1 MFIKR
6 ILLVVMAAFALPFLA
21 SAQVTTGSITGI
33 VKDAN
38 NAGLEGA
45 TVKVTNLPTGAV
57 VFTKTRK
64 GGKFDVL
71 NLSAGGPYKVEV
83 TFVGKNIEPRED
95 IYVQLGNEERVDF
108 VVKDAATELSTVVVT
123 GTRGA
128 RTLKSGTSS
137 NFGQRIINNLPN
149 IGRSIT
155 NITTLTPQAG
165 GGNSFGGRDG
175 RYNNITIDGANFN
188 NNFGLS
194 NNPLPGGAL
203 QPISLDAIDEISV
216 AISPYDAKLGNF
228 TGANIAA
235 VTRKGTNQFQ
245 GSVYAFRRDEGLLG
259 RKTNGIKVPSVQS
272 SSSTLYGGRI
282 GGPIIKNKLFFF
294 VNGEYEER
302 DAPGIV
308 WKASRPG
315 VPTDVNTSRVLA
327 KDLDTLSQVLNS
339 RFGYRTGPYENLGN
353 FITKGYRILGRL
365 DWNIVQG
372 HTLTLR
378 YNYSQGD
385 DDQLLN
391 GTSAPNPRSS
401 SNRWSNNSMSYENS
415 NYRNTT
421 KVSSYTAE
429 LRSNFNNKMSNQL
442 LVTYTTKIDP
452 ERSTGSSI
460 FPFVDIQ
467 DGAATRDNYISFGY
481 ELFSRNNKVD
491 EKNLT
496 INNNFTYNTG
506 KHSIS
511 AGFEYQQIKVAN
523 SFQRYGTSYYRFS
536 SMSDFFNDSLPNAV
550 GYTYPY
556 AGRTPIA
563 NLDFGQLGFYVQDEV
578 KVTDHFKLTYGLRM
592 DKPLF
597 QNDLAGNP
605 AISALTFRDLN
616 GNPLKLDVSQWPK
629 SRFLFNPRVG
639 FNWDVHGNRDLVIR
653 GGAGI
658 FSGRFPFVWFTNMP
672 TNSGVIQNTVEL
684 TGSAIPRTLR
694 FGTYYNNPGR
704 LLTDFPTQFPSA
716 PGTTSPGSIATVDP
730 NFKMPQVLRASF
742 AVDKKL
748 ADNLTLTFE
757 AIYNKDI
764 NALFQYNANQRAFNG
779 VYAAGVDKRPVF
791 FNSAGAIS
799 STQADRRI
807 NPAISEAMVL
817 TNTRRGGAFVF
828 TTQLARKFAR
838 NWEASIAYTFTHAMD
853 VTGNPGSQAASA
865 WSNNNG
871 ILGQNDLPLTVSE
884 FATPHRL
891 VGFLSWRKEYFKHL
905 GTTIALVYTGFNQGR
920 FNYRYSNDANG
931 DGNSADLLYVPKDA
945 GEIIFVTNSGTFAG
959 TPFSFTAQQQSDAFF
974 AYVDQDKYM
983 SKRRGQYVERNGALL
998 PFLHNI
1004 DFRILQDI
1012 FTNIGRR
1019 RHSVQL
1025 SVEVENFG
1033 NMLNS
1038 DWGVSQRTVYNNG
1051 AILAFAGLNG
1061 SGQPT
1066 YRMNTVNG
1074 RLPTSTFE
1082 SLNTVGTTWRANLG
1096 LRYTF

>member
-1 MFIKR
+1 MYLKR
-6 ILLVVMAAFALPFLA
+6 ILPIVIAAFILPLFA
-21 SAQVTTGSITGI
+21 GAQVTTGIITGI

-45 TVKVTNLPTGAV
+45 TVKVTNIPSGTV
-57 VFTKTRK
+57 YFTKSRK
-64 GGKFDVL
+64 GGRYDVL
-71 NLSAGGPYKVEV
+71 NLIAGGPYKVEI
-83 TFVGKNIEPRED
+83 TFVGKSIDPKED
-95 IYVQLGNEERVDF
+95 VYVQLGNEERVDF
-108 VVKDAATELSTVVVT
+108 LVKDAATELKSVIVT
-123 GTRGA
+123 GTRGN

-137 NFGQRIINNLPN
+137 NFGQRIINNIPN

-155 NITTLTPQAG
+155 SITTLTPQAG

-194 NNPLPGGAL
+194 NNPLPGGTL

-216 AISPYDAKLGNF
+216 AISPYDSKLGNF

-235 VTRKGTNQFQ
+235 VTRKGTNQFH
-245 GSVYAFRRDEGLLG
+245 GSIYAFRRDEGLLG
-259 RKTNGIKVPSVQS
+259 RKTNGIKVPTVQS

-294 VNGEYEER
+294 VNGEYEQR

-308 WKASRPG
+308 WKASRTG
-315 VPTDVNTSRVLA
+315 VPTDANTSRVLA
-327 KDLDTLSQVLNS
+327 TDLDNLSSFLKTTY
-339 RFGYRTGPYENLGN
+339 GYTAGPYENLGN
-353 FITKGYRILGRL
+353 FETKGYRILGRL

-391 GTSAPNPRSS
+391 GNSAPNPRSS
-401 SNRWSNNSMSYENS
+401 SNRWSNNSMSFENS

-429 LRSNFNNKMSNQL
+429 LRSNFRNNLSNQL

-452 ERSTGSSI
+452 ERSSQSSL

-467 DGAATRDNYISFGY
+467 DGATTKDNYISFGY

-496 INNNFTYNTG
+496 INDNLTYSVG

-511 AGFEYQQIKVAN
+511 AGIEYQQIKVAN
-523 SFQRYGTSYYRFS
+523 SFQRYGTSYYRFNS
-536 SMSDFFNDSLPNAV
+536 LADFYANLAPNAV
-550 GYTYPY
+550 AYTYPY
-556 AGRTPIA
+556 AGKNAVA
-563 NLDFGQLGFYVQDEV
+563 NLDFGQLSFYLQDEV
-578 KVTDHFKLTYGLRM
+578 KVSDHFKLTYGVRF

-597 QNDLAGNP
+597 QNDLAANP
-605 AISALTFRDLN
+605 AINALNFNNLEGRSM
-616 GNPLKLDVSQWPK
+616 KIDVSRWPK
-629 SRFLFNPRVG
+629 SQFLINPRIG
-639 FNWDVHGNRDLVIR
+639 FNWDMYGNRDLIIR
-653 GGAGI
+653 GGAGM

-684 TGSAIPRTLR
+684 TSGIPAALR
-694 FGTYYNNPGR
+694 FNAYYNNPGK
-704 LLTDFPTQFPSA
+704 LLTDFPSQFPSA
-716 PGTTSPGSIATVDP
+716 PGTTSPGSIASVDP
-730 NFKMPQVLRASF
+730 GFKMPQVFRASIG
-742 AVDKKL
+742 ADKKL
-748 ADNLTLTFE
+748 ADNLTLTME

-779 VYAAGVDKRPVF
+779 VLTGVDNRPVF
-791 FNSAGAIS
+791 YNTTGTAIS
-799 STQADRRI
+799 SSNTDRRI
-807 NPAISEAMVL
+807 NNGISEAMVL

-828 TTQLARKFAR
+828 TTQLARKFAK
-838 NWEASIAYTFTHAMD
+838 NWEASIAYTYTHAMD
-853 VTGNPGSQAASA
+853 VTGNPGAQAASA
-865 WSNNNG
+865 WSNNNSFT
-871 ILGQNDLPLTVSE
+871 GQNTLPMTVSE

-891 VGFLSWRKEYFKHL
+891 VGFLSWRKEYIKHL

-931 DGNSADLLYVPKDA
+931 DSNSADLIYIPKNA
-945 GEIIFVTNSGTFAG
+945 TEINFVTNAGTFNSV
-959 TPFSFTAQQQSDAFF
+959 PFSYTAQQQSDAFF
-974 AYVDQDKYM
+974 AYMAQDKYL
-983 SKRRGQYVERNGALL
+983 SKRKGQYMERNGAVL
-998 PFLHNI
+998 PFIHNI
-1004 DFRILQDI
+1004 DFRLLQDI
-1012 FTNIGRR
+1012 FANIGKNRNTI
-1019 RHSVQL
+1019 QL
-1025 SVEVENFG
+1025 SVEVENFT

-1038 DWGVSQRTVYNNG
+1038 DWGVSKRTVYNNG
-1051 AILAFAGLNG
+1051 AILQFAGIAA
-1061 SGQPT
+1061 GQPT

-1074 RLPTSTFE
+1074 QLPTKTFE
-1082 SLNTVGTTWRANLG
+1082 SVNTVGSTWRANLG
-1096 LRYTF
+1096 IRYTF

>member
-6 ILLVVMAAFALPFLA
+6 ILLVVIAAFALPFLA
-21 SAQVTTGSITGI
+21 GAQVTTGSITGT

-45 TVKVTNLPTGAV
+45 TIKVTNLPTGTV

-64 GGKFDVL
+64 GGKYDLL
-71 NLSAGGPYKVEV
+71 NLAAGGPYKIEV
-83 TFVGKNIEPRED
+83 TFVGKSIDPRED
-95 IYVQLGNEERVDF
+95 VFVQLGNEERVDF
-108 VVKDAATELSTVVVT
+108 VVKDVATELTTVTVT
-123 GTRGA
+123 GSRGP
-128 RTLKSGTSS
+128 RTLKSGTGS
-137 NFGQRIINNLPN
+137 NFGQRLINNLPN
-149 IGRSIT
+149 IARSIT
-155 NITTLTPQAG
+155 GLTTLTPQAG

-216 AISPYDAKLGNF
+216 AISPYDSKLGNF

-235 VTRKGTNQFQ
+235 VTRKGTNQFH

-294 VNGEYEER
+294 VNGEYEKR

-315 VPTDVNTSRVLA
+315 VTPDANTSRVLA
-327 KDLDTLSQVLNS
+327 SDLDNLSNVLKTTY
-339 RFGYRTGPYENLGN
+339 GYTTGPYENLGN
-353 FITKGYRILGRL
+353 FLTKGYRILGRL

-378 YNYSQGD
+378 YNYSKGD

-391 GTSAPNPRSS
+391 GNSAPNPRAS

-415 NYRNTT
+415 NYRNSTE
-421 KVSSYTAE
+421 VSSYTAE
-429 LRSNFNNKMSNQL
+429 VRSNFGNNISNQL

-452 ERSTGSSI
+452 ERSTSSDV

-467 DGAATRDNYISFGY
+467 DGAPTRDNYISFGY

-491 EKNLT
+491 EKNFT
-496 INNNFTYNTG
+496 VNDNFTYNVG
-506 KHSIS
+506 KHSLS
-511 AGFEYQQIKVAN
+511 AGIEYQQIKVAN
-523 SFQRYGTSYYRFS
+523 SFQRYATSYYRFNS
-536 SMSDFFNDSLPNAV
+536 LADFLANAAPNAV
-550 GYTYPY
+550 GFTYPY
-556 AGRTPIA
+556 AGKTAIA
-563 NLDFGQLGFYVQDEV
+563 DLDFGQLSFYLQDEV
-578 KVTDHFKLTYGLRM
+578 KMNDNFKLTYGVRF

-597 QNDLAGNP
+597 QNELSPNP
-605 AISALTFRDLN
+605 AISALNFRDLD
-616 GNPLKLDVSQWPK
+616 GNLLNLNVGTWPK
-629 SRFLFNPRVG
+629 SRFLINPRVG
-639 FNWDVHGNRDLVIR
+639 FNWDVHGNKDLIVR
-653 GGAGI
+653 GGLGM

-684 TGSAIPRTLR
+684 TGSQIPATLR
-694 FGTYYNNPGR
+694 FGSYYNNPAK
-704 LLTDFPTQFPSA
+704 LLTDFPAQFPA
-716 PGTTSPGSIATVDP
+716 QPGTTSPGSIATVDP
-730 NFKMPQVLRASF
+730 NFKMPQVFRSSI

-748 ADNLTLTFE
+748 GNNWTLSLE

-779 VYAAGVDKRPVF
+779 ILPSDFDKRPAF
-791 FNSAGAIS
+791 LTATGAV
-799 STQADRRI
+799 STALADRRL
-807 NPAISEAMVL
+807 NTGISEAMVL

-828 TTQLARKFAR
+828 TTQLSRRFNK
-838 NWEASIAYTFTHAMD
+838 NWDASIAYTFTHAMD
-853 VTGNPGSQAASA
+853 VTGNPGAQAASA

-871 ILGQNDLPLTVSE
+871 IFGQNDLPLTVSE
-884 FATPHRL
+884 FSTPHRL
-891 VGFLSWRKEYFKHL
+891 VGYLTWRKEYFKHL
-905 GTTIALVYTGFNQGR
+905 GTSISLVYTGFNQGR
-920 FNYRYSNDANG
+920 FNYRYSNDING
-931 DGNSADLLYVPKDA
+931 DGNSADLLYVPNNA
-945 GEIIFVTNSGTFAG
+945 SEINFVTNSGTFAG
-959 TPFSFTAQQQSDAFF
+959 TPFSYTAQQQSDAFF
-974 AYVDQDKYM
+974 AYVGQDKYLN
-983 SKRRGQYVERNGALL
+983 KRRGQYVERNGALL

-1004 DFRILQDI
+1004 DFRVLQDI
-1012 FTNIGRR
+1012 FTNVGRN
-1019 RHSVQL
+1019 RHTLQL
-1025 SVEVENFG
+1025 SVEVENFT

-1038 DWGVSQRTVYNNG
+1038 DWGVSKRTIYNNG
-1051 AILAFAGLNG
+1051 AILSYAGLNSAG
-1061 SGQPT
+1061 KPT

-1074 RLPTSTFE
+1074 QLPSRSFE
-1082 SLNTVGTTWRANLG
+1082 SLNSVATTWRANLG
-1096 LRYTF
+1096 IRYTF

>member
-6 ILLVVMAAFALPFLA
+6 ILLIVIAAFSLPILA
-21 SAQVTTGSITGI
+21 SAQVTTGTITGT

-45 TVKVTNLPTGAV
+45 TVKVTNLPTGTV

-71 NLSAGGPYKVEV
+71 NLPAGGPYKIEV
-83 TFVGKNIEPRED
+83 TFVGKAIDPRED
-95 IYVQLGNEERVDF
+95 VFVQLGNEERVDF
-108 VVKDAATELSTVVVT
+108 LVKDANTELTTVTVT
-123 GTRGA
+123 GSRGV

-137 NFGQRIINNLPN
+137 NFGQRIINNIPN

-194 NNPLPGGAL
+194 NAPLPGGAL

-228 TGANIAA
+228 TGANISA
-235 VTRKGTNQFQ
+235 VTRKGTNQFH

-259 RKTNGIKVPSVQS
+259 RKTNGIKVPTVQS
-272 SSSTLYGGRI
+272 SSSVLYGGRI

-294 VNGEYEER
+294 VNGEYEKR

-315 VPTDVNTSRVLA
+315 VTPDGNTSRVLA
-327 KDLDTLSQVLNS
+327 NDLDSLSNILKTRYN
-339 RFGYRTGPYENLGN
+339 YTTGPYENLGN
-353 FITKGYRILGRL
+353 FLTKGYRILGRL

-378 YNYSQGD
+378 YNYSKGD

-391 GTSAPNPRSS
+391 GNSAPNPRSS

-415 NYRNTT
+415 NYRNSTEVT
-421 KVSSYTAE
+421 SYTAE
-429 LRSNFNNKMSNQL
+429 LRSNFGNNMSNQL
-442 LVTYTTKIDP
+442 LFTYTTKVDP
-452 ERSTGSSI
+452 ERSTTSDI
-460 FPFVDIQ
+460 FPFVDVQ

-496 INNNFTYNTG
+496 INDNFTYNVG

-511 AGFEYQQIKVAN
+511 AGGEFQKIKVAN
-523 SFQRYGTSYYRFS
+523 SFQRYATSYYRFS
-536 SMSDFFNDSLPNAV
+536 NLTDFYNNNAPNAV
-550 GYTYPY
+550 GFTYPY
-556 AGRTPIA
+556 AGKTAIA
-563 NLDFGQLGFYVQDEV
+563 DLDFGQLAFYLQDEV
-578 KVTDHFKLTYGLRM
+578 KVNDRFKLTYGLRV

-597 QNDLAGNP
+597 LNDLSANP
-605 AISALTFRDLN
+605 AITALNFRDLN
-616 GNPLKLDVSQWPK
+616 DQQLNIDVSKWPK
-629 SRFLFNPRVG
+629 SRFLINPRIG
-639 FNWDVHGNRDLVIR
+639 FNWDVQGNRDLVIR
-653 GGAGI
+653 GGAGM

-684 TGSAIPRTLR
+684 VGAAIPATLR
-694 FGTYYNNPGR
+694 FGAYYNNPDK

-716 PGTTSPGSIATVDP
+716 PGTSSPGSIASVEQ
-730 NFKMPQVLRASF
+730 NFKMPQVFRASIG
-742 AVDKKL
+742 ADKKL
-748 ADNLTLTFE
+748 SDNMTISFE

-764 NALFQYNANQRAFNG
+764 NALFQYNANQKAFNG
-779 VYAAGVDKRPVF
+779 NWNGADKRPAILTA
-791 FNSAGAIS
+791 AGAV
-799 STQADRRI
+799 STATTDRRF
-807 NPAISEAMVL
+807 NNAISEAMVL
-817 TNTRRGGAFVF
+817 TNTKRGSAFVF
-828 TTQLARKFAR
+828 TTQLARKFAK

-853 VTGNPGSQAASA
+853 VTGNPGAQAASA

-871 ILGQNDLPLTVSE
+871 ITGQNNLPLTVSE
-884 FATPHRL
+884 FATPHRF
-891 VGFLSWRKEYFKHL
+891 VGFLTWRKEYFKHL

-920 FNYRYSNDANG
+920 YNYRYSNDANG
-931 DGNSADLLYVPKDA
+931 DGNSSDLIYVPKDA
-945 GEIIFVTNSGTFAG
+945 SEIIFVTNSGTFAG
-959 TPFSFTAQQQSDAFF
+959 TPFSYTAQQQSDAFF
-974 AYVDQDKYM
+974 AYASQDKYL
-983 SKRRGQYVERNGALL
+983 SKRAGQYVERNGALL
-998 PFLHNI
+998 PFIHNI
-1004 DFRILQDI
+1004 DFRLLQDI
-1012 FTNIGRR
+1012 FTNIGRS
-1019 RHSVQL
+1019 RHSLQL

-1033 NMLNS
+1033 NMINS
-1038 DWGVSQRTVYNNG
+1038 DWGVSKRTTYSNG
-1051 AILAFAGLNG
+1051 AILAFAGLNAAG
-1061 SGQPT
+1061 VPT
-1066 YRMNTVNG
+1066 FRMNAVNG
-1074 RLPTSTFE
+1074 KLPTNSFE
-1082 SLNTVGTTWRANLG
+1082 SLNSVSTTWRANLG
-1096 LRYTF
+1096 LRYSF